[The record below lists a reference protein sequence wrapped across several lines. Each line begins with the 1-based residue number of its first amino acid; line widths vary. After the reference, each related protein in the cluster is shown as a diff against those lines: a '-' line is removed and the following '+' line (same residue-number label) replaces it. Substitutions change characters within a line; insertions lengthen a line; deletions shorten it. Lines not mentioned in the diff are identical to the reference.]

1 MRQVIAASLVER
13 VGRLAVSFV
22 VITLVARQL
31 GVDDFGRLS
40 LALAVVALFGPLVV
54 LGLDQICVRNLIVHP
69 QKKGTLLG
77 TTALL
82 QGAGGMMVVLLV
94 LGGLLLVQPSSGA
107 LVAIASLSLLLQ
119 WPAAGEYAL
128 RAKGQ
133 MATVAIARTIA
144 TLGYL
149 VVAAGLLA
157 LQAGVYAFA
166 WLTVADLALLALAQ
180 GWMLRS
186 VTATAP
192 LHANLQTARELLHDA
207 WPLVLAG
214 MAVMVYMRTDQV
226 MLAYFVGDSAVGGFA
241 AAARISD
248 LWYVLPTTVAYVA
261 GPILLGRGSPNSR
274 EYLEPLHAYTR
285 GLVALTY
292 MAIIATMIAPAVIL
306 DFVYGPTYAAFAP
319 VLTVHFWSVLFVVLG
334 VMQGQWLIARNAT
347 RFTLLRTL
355 VGAVVNVLL
364 NLALIPPF
372 GAVGAAFGTLAAQVC
387 ATFLTNFIY
396 EDTRLFMRLQI
407 RALLLLPF
415 PRIPVF
421 PDGTLNR

>member
-1 MRQVIAASLVER
+1 MGHVIAASLAER
-13 VGRLAVSFV
+13 VGRLTVSFV

-40 LALAVVALFGPLVV
+40 AALAVIALFGPLVV
-54 LGLDQICVRNLIVHP
+54 LGLDQICVRNLVVHP
-69 QKKGTLLG
+69 LRQGTLLG

-82 QGAGGMMVVLLV
+82 QGAGGVMVVLLT

-166 WLTVADLALLALAQ
+166 WLTVADVALLALAQ
-180 GWMLRS
+180 GWMLRRA
-186 VTATAP
+186 TANAP
-192 LHANLQTARELLHDA
+192 LHANLQTARELLRDA
-207 WPLVLAG
+207 WPLVLSG
-214 MAVMVYMRTDQV
+214 MTVMLYMRTDQL
-226 MLAYFVGDSAVGGFA
+226 MLAYFIDDAAVGGFA
-241 AAARISD
+241 AAARISE
-248 LWYVLPTTVAYVA
+248 LWYVLPMTVAYVA
-261 GPILLGRGSPNSR
+261 GPILLGRGAPNSR
-274 EYLEPLHAYTR
+274 EYLEPLHGYTR

-292 MAIIATMIAPAVIL
+292 MAIIATVIAPALIL

-319 VLTVHFWSVLFVVLG
+319 VLTIHFWSVLFVVLG
-334 VMQGQWLIARNAT
+334 VMQGQWLVARNAT
-347 RFTLLRTL
+347 RFSLLRTL

-364 NLALIPPF
+364 NLALIPVF
-372 GAVGAAFGTLAAQVC
+372 GAIGAAIGTLLAQIC
-387 ATFLTNFIY
+387 ATFLTNIIY
-396 EDTRLFMRLQI
+396 KDTRLFMRLQI

-415 PRIPVF
+415 PKVPVF
-421 PDGTLNR
+421 PVGNSTR